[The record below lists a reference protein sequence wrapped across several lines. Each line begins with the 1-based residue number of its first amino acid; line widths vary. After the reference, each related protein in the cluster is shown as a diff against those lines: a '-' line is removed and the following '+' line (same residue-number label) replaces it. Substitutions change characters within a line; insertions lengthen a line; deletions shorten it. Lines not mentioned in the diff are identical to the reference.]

1 MSKNTNKS
9 PGPIKGVKV
18 LDMSRVLG
26 GPYCTQLLGD
36 LGASIIKLEPPQ
48 GDETRDWGPPFKN
61 NEAAYFMGV
70 NRNKRSISLD
80 ISKTEGQKILYKML
94 QDIDVLVENFKP
106 GTMEKWGIGFDNLK
120 KIFPK
125 LIHCRVSGF
134 GSSGP
139 LGGLPGYDALLQAMC
154 GWFSVNGE
162 PQSEGV
168 RMGIPL
174 IDLGTGLFA
183 SNAILAA
190 LLEREKSGKG
200 QFVEV
205 TLFDTGIALQHPHA
219 ANWFVSKKQPERVG
233 NAHTN
238 IAPYDSFPTG
248 TIPIYMSVGNNRQF
262 KILCNILGNAGLSED
277 KRFLN
282 NADRVKNKNQLRDIL
297 TNLLSD
303 KNGEEI
309 SNKLLKSGVPAGP
322 ILTIEGI
329 LKHEHTLDREMV
341 IEKDGYD
348 GLGIPIKFERTPG
361 SIRKKPPTFA
371 EDTYEVF
378 KKLGISEK
386 EIDELIEMKI
396 LFTERQKI
404 KKI

>member
-1 MSKNTNKS
+1 MSKNRNKTS
-9 PGPIKGVKV
+9 GPIDDVKV

-36 LGASIIKLEPPQ
+36 LGASIVKLEPPQ

-61 NEAAYFMGV
+61 DEAAYFMGV
-70 NRNKRSISLD
+70 NRNKSSISLD
-80 ISKTEGQKILYKML
+80 ISKKAGQRILFKILE
-94 QDIDVLVENFKP
+94 DIDVLVENFKP
-106 GTMEKWGIGFDNLK
+106 GTMEKWGIGFEKLK
-120 KIFPK
+120 KTFPK

-162 PQSEGV
+162 PQSDGV

-190 LLEREKSGKG
+190 LLERERSGKG

-238 IAPYDSFPTG
+238 IAPYDSFPTM

-262 KILCNILGNAGLSED
+262 KILCTVLGD
-277 KRFLN
+277 KELPDNKKFLN
-282 NADRVKNKNQLRDIL
+282 NAERVKNKNQLRKIL
-297 TNLLSD
+297 TKLLSD
-303 KNGEEI
+303 KDGEEI

-329 LKHEHTLDREMV
+329 LSHKHTLNRNMV
-341 IEKDGYD
+341 IEKDGYN
-348 GLGIPIKFERTPG
+348 GLGIPIKFQRTPG
-361 SIRKKPPTFA
+361 SIRKKPPIFA
-371 EDTYEVF
+371 EDTYTVF
-378 KKLGISEK
+378 KNLGISEK
-386 EIDELIEMKI
+386 EIDELIKMKI
-396 LFTERQKI
+396 LFTERQET
-404 KKI
+404 KKN

>member
-1 MSKNTNKS
+1 MSKNSNKIS
-9 PGPIKGVKV
+9 GPIDDVKV

-36 LGASIIKLEPPQ
+36 LGASIVKLEPPQ
-48 GDETRDWGPPFKN
+48 GDETRDWGPPFKDD
-61 NEAAYFMGV
+61 EAAYFMGV
-70 NRNKRSISLD
+70 NRNKSSISLD
-80 ISKTEGQKILYKML
+80 ISKKAGQKILFKML
-94 QDIDVLVENFKP
+94 EDIDVLVENFKP
-106 GTMEKWGIGFDNLK
+106 GTMEKWGIGFEELK

-162 PQSEGV
+162 PESDGV

-190 LLEREKSGKG
+190 LLERQRSGKG

-238 IAPYDSFPTG
+238 IAPYDSFPTM

-262 KILCNILGNAGLSED
+262 KILCTVLGD
-277 KRFLN
+277 KELPDNKKFLN
-282 NADRVKNKNQLRDIL
+282 NAERVKNKNQLRKIL
-297 TNLLSD
+297 IKLLSD
-303 KNGEEI
+303 KDGEEI

-329 LKHEHTLDREMV
+329 LSHKHTLNRNMV
-341 IEKDGYD
+341 IEKDGYN
-348 GLGIPIKFERTPG
+348 GLGIPIKFQRTPG
-361 SIRKKPPTFA
+361 SIRKKPPIFA
-371 EDTYEVF
+371 EDTYTVF
-378 KKLGISEK
+378 KNLGISKK
-386 EIDELIEMKI
+386 EIDELIKMKI
-396 LFTERQKI
+396 LFTERQKT
-404 KKI
+404 KKN

>member
-1 MSKNTNKS
+1 MKKNKNKTN
-9 PGPIKGVKV
+9 GPIQGIKI

-36 LGASIIKLEPPQ
+36 MGASIIKLEPPQ

-61 NEAAYFMGV
+61 GEAAYFMGV
-70 NRNKRSISLD
+70 NRNKDSISLD
-80 ISKTEGQKILYKML
+80 ISKPVGKKILYKL
-94 QDIDVLVENFKP
+94 LEDTDVLVENFKP
-106 GTMEKWGIGFDNLK
+106 GTMEKWNIGFDELK
-120 KIFPK
+120 KTFPK
-125 LIHCRVSGF
+125 LVHCRVSGF
-134 GSSGP
+134 GSGGP

-162 PQSEGV
+162 PKSEGV

-190 LLEREKSGKG
+190 LIEREKSGIG

-238 IAPYDSFPTG
+238 IAPYDSFPTR
-248 TIPIYMSVGNNRQF
+248 TIPIYMSVGNDRQF
-262 KILCNILGNAGLSED
+262 KILCETLGNIDLASDE
-277 KRFLN
+277 RFLN
-282 NADRVKNKNQLRDIL
+282 NAQRVKNKSKLRNIL
-297 TNLLSD
+297 IKLLSEKD
-303 KNGEEI
+303 GLKI
-309 SNKLLKSGVPAGP
+309 SNKLLKLGVPAGP
-322 ILTIEGI
+322 ILDMQGI
-329 LKHEHTLDREMV
+329 LNHEHTQNRNMIV
-341 IEKDGYD
+341 KKDNYY
-348 GLGIPIKFERTPG
+348 GLGIPIKFQRTPG

-371 EDTYEVF
+371 EDTERVF
-378 KKLGISEK
+378 NSVNISKKEISE
-386 EIDELIEMKI
+386 L
-396 LFTERQKI
+396 I
-404 KKI
+404 KKKIIFTKRKK

>member
-1 MSKNTNKS
+1 MNKNTQNEH
-9 PGPIKGVKV
+9 GPIEGIKI

-61 NEAAYFMGV
+61 DEAAYFMGV
-70 NRNKRSISLD
+70 NRNKHSISLD
-80 ISKTEGQKILYKML
+80 LSKLEGKKILYKL
-94 QDIDVLVENFKP
+94 LEDTDVLVENFKP
-106 GTMEKWGIGFDNLK
+106 GTMEKWGIGFEKLK
-120 KIFPK
+120 KTFPK

-134 GSSGP
+134 GSGGP

-162 PQSEGV
+162 PESEGV

-190 LLEREKSGKG
+190 LLEREKSGIG

-219 ANWFVSKKQPERVG
+219 ANWFVAKKQPERVG

-238 IAPYDSFPTG
+238 IAPYDSFPTK
-248 TIPIYMSVGNNRQF
+248 TTPIYMSVGNDRQF
-262 KILCNILGNAGLSED
+262 RILCEALGNINLSDD
-277 KRFLN
+277 KNFIN
-282 NADRVKNKNQLRDIL
+282 NAQRVKNKTKLRKIL
-297 TNLLSD
+297 IKLLSNKD
-303 KNGEEI
+303 GLKI
-309 SNKLLKSGVPAGP
+309 SSKLLNLGVPAGP
-322 ILTIEGI
+322 ILDIEGI
-329 LKHEHTLDREMV
+329 LNHDHTNHRNMV
-341 IEKDGYD
+341 IEKDAYH

-361 SIRKKPPTFA
+361 TIRKRPPTFA
-371 EDTYEVF
+371 EDTEKIF
-378 KKLGISEK
+378 NDLDINKKEMNK
-386 EIDELIEMKI
+386 LIKKKI
-396 LFTERQKI
+396 LFTKRQKI
-404 KKI
+404 